1 MDAQENR
8 DRIVDAAESLFAR
21 EGLDVPMAEIARLAG
36 VGAATLSR
44 RFPAKESLIDA
55 VFERQLAWW
64 VSAIASIED
73 APDGWAALSA
83 LLEQACV
90 EQTRDQVCA
99 DLAVRAFFRG
109 SGFDAE
115 KAVLRTGIERI
126 LDTAK
131 SSGAIRDDV
140 GWNDIV
146 LLVEANAGVANVA
159 TTDREA
165 SARRLVSH
173 FVRSFE
179 LPSQTRVGSE
189 HARGE

>member
-64 VSAIASIED
+64 LDAIASIDD

-90 EQTRDQVCA
+90 EQARDQVCA

-109 SGFDAE
+109 NSFDAE

-126 LDTAK
+126 LDAAK

-140 GWNDIV
+140 GWDDIV

-165 SARRLVSH
+165 SSRRLVSH
-173 FVRSFE
+173 FLRSFE
-179 LPSQTRVGSE
+179 LPRNQTR
-189 HARGE
+189 